1 MIPTGAKIEKTYL
14 FKDNGSP
21 VAVATL
27 ASDYEKFNLDGYA
40 MIGSVFTENFGV
52 QLAITNM
59 LKNPN
64 IRYLILCGQESAHL
78 SGDAFKAL
86 HVNGIVRIGTYRKII
101 GCKSPLPFIDDIPEW
116 AIDEYQENVIL
127 IDMTGIEDDAL
138 IQKKIDECNQEFK
151 KNPIIRKVMDTGMTV
166 VDELTWK
173 KYAPIVESAMMKNL
187 VK

>member
-1 MIPTGAKIEKTYL
+1 MIPTGNKIEKTYR

-64 IRYLILCGQESAHL
+64 IRYLLLCGQESAHL
-78 SGDAFKAL
+78 AGDAFKAL
-86 HVNGIVRIGTYRKII
+86 HENGVARIGTYRKIV

-116 AIDEYQENVIL
+116 AIDEYQENIIL
-127 IDMTGIEDDAL
+127 VDMTGEVDDL
-138 IQKKIDECNQEFK
+138 KIQAKIDECIEESK
-151 KNPIIRKVMDTGMTV
+151 KNPVARAVMDTGMPE
-166 VDELTWK
+166 VDEFTWK
-173 KYAPIVESAMMKNL
+173 KYAPIVESEMMKKL
-187 VK
+187 A